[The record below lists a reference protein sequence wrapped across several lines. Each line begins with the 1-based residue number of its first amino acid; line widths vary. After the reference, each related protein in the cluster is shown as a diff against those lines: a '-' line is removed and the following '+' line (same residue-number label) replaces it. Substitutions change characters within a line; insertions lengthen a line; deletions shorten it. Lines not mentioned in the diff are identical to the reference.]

1 MKNLFNIENPV
12 WVFMGKLVDIL
23 ILSGLWLLCSLPVVT
38 IGPSTAALYYVTL
51 KLANNEE
58 GYTVRSFFR
67 AFKENLMPGIP
78 LGIGAVLVGV
88 FLGCDL
94 YLYSQLDG
102 KVGIVLLWG
111 TIILTVVYLMTLVY
125 LFPLVARC
133 DTDWKHIIV
142 MAFVMSIKNFGW
154 TLLMIVT
161 AVCLFAIGLF
171 VMAPVLVI
179 AIGGTAY
186 IHAKILNM
194 LLREYK
200 LELSKEQ

>member
-94 YLYSQLDG
+94 
-102 KVGIVLLWG
+102 
-111 TIILTVVYLMTLVY
+111 
-125 LFPLVARC
+125 
-133 DTDWKHIIV
+133 
-142 MAFVMSIKNFGW
+142 
-154 TLLMIVT
+154 
-161 AVCLFAIGLF
+161 
-171 VMAPVLVI
+171 
-179 AIGGTAY
+179 
-186 IHAKILNM
+186 
-194 LLREYK
+194 
-200 LELSKEQ
+200 